1 MAESVIHESRFVAL
15 ERRSNILD
23 RGKTKTDMKVGEMKE
38 ELAIFGRKLG
48 LVEGKIDLL
57 LTKVT
62 GSSHASTLERMDR
75 LEKAI
80 QTTVAGQLQDTTQA
94 KSNVKHWMME
104 RVTELEQLVDDLK
117 WDFRDNL
124 PDGLNK
130 KHCEDLCSS
139 TIKDFCKL
147 ENRFQTLVLDSE
159 MEARIQTLEVCQSSV
174 RGGPPDRALI
184 SVSLLRDKIN
194 TMEEQISAIHGDLG
208 IALCGVWDV
217 NAIHSMK
224 DNVEGWREDKAM
236 MQRAIDRLEA
246 EAFERDQ
253 NIKLL
258 MRQMKR
264 MLTEQGGSP
273 KRQKIN

>member
-1 MAESVIHESRFVAL
+1 M
-15 ERRSNILD
+15 
-23 RGKTKTDMKVGEMKE
+23 
-38 ELAIFGRKLG
+38 
-48 LVEGKIDLL
+48 
-57 LTKVT
+57 
-62 GSSHASTLERMDR
+62 
-75 LEKAI
+75 
-80 QTTVAGQLQDTTQA
+80 
-94 KSNVKHWMME
+94 
-104 RVTELEQLVDDLK
+104 
-117 WDFRDNL
+117 
-124 PDGLNK
+124 
-130 KHCEDLCSS
+130 
-139 TIKDFCKL
+139 
-147 ENRFQTLVLDSE
+147 VLDSE
-159 MEARIQTLEVCQSSV
+159 VEARIQTLEVCQSSA